1 MKNSDFKAPKK
12 CPKCGKPLKIR
23 HGDYGTYLD
32 CTGYPKCKYTQ
43 DISGNITTTR
53 ASIPSVCP
61 KCGKNLAIYK
71 GKFGIF
77 LGCNGY
83 PKCNFSYNFEDPTN
97 ISCPKCG
104 RIMRE
109 RKGKYGLFYGCSG
122 YPDCKITF
130 DLRIKE
136 KKIQKP
142 KEMVDLTSKILKSK
156 ETITI
161 DKETII
167 QKGTII
173 YCPRCDNMLRS
184 ITVPR
189 GKLIYYC
196 KSCNIGYENITYD
209 KNF

>member
-43 DISGNITTTR
+43 DISGKITTTR

-122 YPDCKITF
+122 YPDCKFTF

-136 KKIQKP
+136 KKIQI
-142 KEMVDLTSKILKSK
+142 DK

-167 QKGTII
+167 QRGTII
-173 YCPRCDNMLRS
+173 YCPRCDNMIRS

-196 KSCNIGYENITYD
+196 KSCNIGYENMTLD

>member
-1 MKNSDFKAPKK
+1 MNPTKDFRLKK

-23 HGDYGTYLD
+23 YGEYGTYLD
-32 CTGYPKCKYTQ
+32 CTGYPECKFTKDVSSTYSRNR
-43 DISGNITTTR
+43 I
-53 ASIPSVCP
+53 SIPAICS
-61 KCGKNLAIYK
+61 KCGKNLAIYM

-104 RIMRE
+104 KIMRE

-122 YPDCKITF
+122 YPDCKFTF

-136 KKIQKP
+136 KK
-142 KEMVDLTSKILKSK
+142 MILKSKIDK

-167 QKGTII
+167 QRGTII
-173 YCPRCDNMLRS
+173 YCPRCDNMVRS
-184 ITVPR
+184 ITVPS

-196 KSCNIGYENITYD
+196 KYCNIGYENITYD